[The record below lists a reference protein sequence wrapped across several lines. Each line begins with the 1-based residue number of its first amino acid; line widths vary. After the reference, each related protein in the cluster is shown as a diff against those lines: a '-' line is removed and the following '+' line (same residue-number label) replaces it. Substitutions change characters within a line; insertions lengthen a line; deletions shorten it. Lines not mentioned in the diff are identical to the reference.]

1 MRRLRIVLADS
12 HQEILELL
20 KALLEPDFAV
30 VSAVEDGQSLVVASE
45 ALRPDVVLTDIDI
58 PILNG
63 IQATRQ
69 LHKTLP
75 ECRVIFYSSH
85 GEPKVMAA
93 AFAAGAA
100 GYVIKGSSQSVI
112 SSIRVAARHV

>member
-1 MRRLRIVLADS
+1 MNRLRIVVADC

-20 KALLEPDFAV
+20 KTLLEPDFAV
-30 VSAVEDGQSLVVASE
+30 VGAVEDGQSLVVA
-45 ALRPDVVLTDIDI
+45 AQLLRPDVVLTDTDI

-85 GEPKVMAA
+85 GEPKVLAA
-93 AFAAGAA
+93 AFDAGAA
-100 GYVIKGSSQSVI
+100 GFVIKGSSQSVI
-112 SSIRVAARHV
+112 SSIRVAVRHA

>member
-1 MRRLRIVLADS
+1 VLADS

-63 IQATRQ
+63 IQTTRQ
-69 LHKTLP
+69 LRKTLP
-75 ECRVIFYSSH
+75 ECRVIFYISH

>member
-1 MRRLRIVLADS
+1 MKRLRIVLADC

-20 KALLEPDFAV
+20 KALLEPDFEV
-30 VSAVEDGQSLVVASE
+30 VRAVEDGQSLIVAAQ
-45 ALRPDVVLTDIDI
+45 ALRPDVVLTDVDI

-75 ECRVIFYSSH
+75 ECRVIFHSSH
-85 GEPKVMAA
+85 GEPTVMAA

-100 GYVIKGSSQSVI
+100 GYVIKGSSHSVI
-112 SSIRVAARHV
+112 SSIRVAVRHA